1 MKTIF
6 TLILAGLLI
15 LTYSFG
21 FAQNVGVGQPSP
33 SEKLDVNGAIR
44 IGSTS
49 GNNAGSIRYVS
60 GSQKFQVNIAGTWYD
75 LATGNLAYINNFSYN
90 ASTNVLT
97 IVEGSTTHT
106 VNLTDLQDNT
116 DDQTISLSG
125 NTLSIEDGNN
135 VSLAGYL
142 DNTDDQAISYNTSTN
157 ILTLEDGGTV
167 NLTDLQDNTDDQTLS
182 LSGST
187 LSIESANSV
196 NLTPFLDNTDDQQLS
211 LSGNTLAIESG
222 NSVSLSGYLDNTDD
236 QQITYNS
243 GTNVITLE
251 NGGTVDLSDLQ
262 DNTDDQAISYN
273 ATTNVVTLESG
284 GNINLSDLQDNTDD
298 QAISYNATTNV
309 ITLESGGTVNL
320 SDLQDN
326 TDDQNL
332 TLSGNTLSIESG
344 NSVNLGGYLDNT
356 DNQTLSEV
364 YQEGGNTV
372 LMNSGDG
379 SVRFYKSGNEIL
391 TLYENTGRVGIGTQ
405 TPVAKLNVYGASSA
419 TQSTITSTVDN
430 TGLLI
435 SSNYVLDNYNPG
447 IFWAT
452 PNNNAT
458 RPKGGIYMKYESTGS
473 AMILGTSTSYTSGLT
488 NEAIYIN
495 SEGNV
500 GIGTNNPVSQLDMD
514 GGSILFD
521 NTDYNGIYFG
531 EKYTDAAAH
540 NSDWGYIRHST
551 GNGQLEIGSD
561 ATVEFFE
568 TDARALRVHMNLNT
582 GVVGIGSATPTQ
594 LLDVAG
600 DITTSTGYRI
610 NNTASSGEYLRGNG
624 TRFVSSAI
632 QAGDIPDGSGYYIQN
647 QTSQQSSS
655 NYNITGNGTIGTTL
669 VLGGSGTILSTTDAG
684 VQTVS
689 FSNDNITGVNN
700 IEIND
705 TGANEGID
713 WQGGRNIS
721 MHTSSSGGYNA
732 FTFHTTTSYPYV
744 FNTGNMG
751 IGTTNPSSKVYISS
765 GTSGDA
771 ELTIEADSD
780 NSNENDNPYITFR
793 QDGNLVN
800 AFIGIEGDAGAR
812 SSGTISNAFV
822 MGCELTNS
830 PMQFITSD
838 AVRMTI
844 ETGGDVGIG
853 TTNPSYDLHV
863 NGRLKT
869 TGINETSDARLK
881 KNVNDIDNALDNVL
895 AMRGVTYQWRKDEYP
910 EMKFEEGTE
919 YGVIAQELEKILPDL
934 VDTDKEGWK
943 SVEYSHM
950 VPLLIEAIKEQQAII
965 DSQQETIGNQET
977 RITSLEESTKEMEA
991 LKTSIKNLEDLY
1003 KTSQE

>member
-1 MKTIF
+1 MKAIY
-6 TLILAGLLI
+6 
-15 LTYSFG
+15 TYSSALISFCLIANFG
-21 FAQNVGVGQPSP
+21 FAQNVGIGQASP

-44 IGSTS
+44 IGTTS
-49 GNNAGSIRYVS
+49 GNNAGSIKYLT
-60 GSQKFQVNIAGTWYD
+60 GSQKFQVNIGGTWYD

-90 ASTNVLT
+90 ATTNVLT

-116 DDQTISLSG
+116 DDQDLTLSG
-125 NTLSIEDGNN
+125 NTLSIEDGNS
-135 VSLAGYL
+135 VSLAPYL
-142 DNTDDQAISYNTSTN
+142 DNTDNQTLSYNATTN
-157 ILTLEDGGTV
+157 VLTLQNGGTV
-167 NLTDLQDNTDDQTLS
+167 NLSDLQDNTDDQTLN
-182 LSGST
+182 LSGNT

-196 NLTPFLDNTDDQQLS
+196 SLAPYLDNTDDQQIS
-211 LSGNTLAIESG
+211 LTGNTLAIESG

-243 GTNVITLE
+243 TNNIITLE
-251 NGGTVDLSDLQ
+251 SGGTVDLSDLQDNTDDQAISYNATTNIITLESGGTVNLSDLQ

-284 GNINLSDLQDNTDD
+284 GTINLSDLQDNTDD
-298 QAISYNATTNV
+298 Q
-309 ITLESGGTVNL
+309 TLN
-320 SDLQDN
+320 
-326 TDDQNL
+326 
-332 TLSGNTLSIESG
+332 LSGNTLSIESG
-344 NSVNLGGYLDNT
+344 NSVNLTGYLDNT
-356 DNQTLSEV
+356 DNQTLAEV
-364 YQEGGNTV
+364 YQENGNTV
-372 LMNSGDG
+372 QLTSADG
-379 SVRFYKSGNEIL
+379 SIRFYKSGDEMLMLNQS
-391 TLYENTGRVGIGTQ
+391 TGRVGIGT
-405 TPVAKLNVYGASSA
+405 TVPAAKFNIYDASST

-430 TGLLI
+430 TGLLV
-435 SSNYVLDNYNPG
+435 SSNYTLNAYSPG

-452 PNNNAT
+452 PDNNAT
-458 RPKGGIYMKYESTGS
+458 RPKGGIYLKYESTGS

-488 NEAIYIN
+488 NEAIYID
-495 SEGNV
+495 SEGNI

-521 NTDYNGIYFG
+521 DTDYNGIYFG

-540 NSDWGYIRHST
+540 SSDWGYVRHNT

-561 ATVEFFE
+561 AVIDYYE
-568 TDARALRVHMNLNT
+568 TDTRALQMTMDLNN
-582 GVVGIGSATPTQ
+582 GRFGIGVSPSYPLDVVGDVNSTVGYR
-594 LLDVAG
+594 VAG
-600 DITTSTGYRI
+600 GATSG
-610 NNTASSGEYLRGNG
+610 NYLRGNG

-632 QAGDIPDGSGYYIQN
+632 QVGDIPAGSGNYIQN
-647 QTSQQSSS
+647 QTSAQSSS
-655 NYNITGNGTIGTTL
+655 NFNISGNGTIGTTL

-751 IGTTNPSSKVYISS
+751 IGTTNPTSKVYISS

-771 ELTIEADSD
+771 EVVIEADSD
-780 NSNENDNPYITFR
+780 NSNENDNPFITFK

-800 AFIGIEGDAGAR
+800 SFIGHEGDAGVR
-812 SSGTISNAFV
+812 SSGTISNALV
-822 MGCELTNS
+822 WGTELSNA
-830 PMQFITSD
+830 PMQLITGD
-838 AVRMTI
+838 VVRMTI
-844 ETGGDVGIG
+844 EPAGDVGIG
-853 TTNPSYDLHV
+853 TTNPTYDLHV

-881 KNVNDIDNALDNVL
+881 KNVNGIGNALENVM
-895 AMRGVTYQWRKDEYP
+895 AMRGVTYEWRIGEYP
-910 EMKFEEGTE
+910 EMKFDEGTE
-919 YGVIAQELEKILPDL
+919 YGLIAQELEKILPDL
-934 VDTDKEGWK
+934 VDTDNEGWK
-943 SVEYSHM
+943 SIEYSHL
-950 VPLLIEAIKEQQAII
+950 VPVLIEAIKEQQAII
-965 DSQQETIGNQET
+965 DSQNETISAHEARFDELDKVNA
-977 RITSLEESTKEMEA
+977 EMEVIKA
-991 LKTSIKNLEDLY
+991 SIKNLEDLN
-1003 KTSQE
+1003 KTSDK